1 MLQRR
6 TLTNA
11 RLLRAA
17 TGFARAEVDR
27 LLPSF
32 GHAYQDALHVTDTKR
47 GPRQRRPGG
56 GRRGQL
62 PTVWDKLIFI
72 LVYVH
77 VYPTQEIQGV
87 LFGLGQSQASDWA
100 IRLLPVLQVAL
111 KRDVALPAR
120 RPATLEDL
128 RAHCPDLIFLLDAT
142 ERPIQRPGED
152 GRQKAHYSGKKK
164 RHTVKNTVL
173 CDRTGRR
180 VLYVG
185 ETTRGSM
192 HDKTLAE
199 ADAPPFPPDSRGAA
213 DLGYQGYSPPN
224 LRLTIPLKKPKGSE
238 LTDDEKAVNTVLAKK
253 RIYVEHAIR
262 GIKRQR
268 ICADIFRNTSVGML
282 DLSIEVA
289 AGLFNLTNQYREKPT
304 AKVA

>member
-6 TLTNA
+6 TLTNS
-11 RLLRAA
+11 RLLRAV
-17 TGFARAEVDR
+17 TGFSREEIDR
-27 LLPSF
+27 LLPIF
-32 GHAYQDALHVTDTKR
+32 GQAYQDAQHTADTQR
-47 GPRQRRPGG
+47 GPRKRRPGG
-56 GRRGQL
+56 GRKGQL

-77 VYPTQEIQGV
+77 VYPIQEIQGI
-87 LFGLGQSQASDWA
+87 LFGVGQSQASDWA
-100 IRLLPVLQVAL
+100 IRLLPILQAAL
-111 KRDVALPAR
+111 KREVALPAR
-120 RPATLEDL
+120 RPATMEDL
-128 RAHCPDLIFLLDAT
+128 VVHCPPLIFLLDAT
-142 ERPIQRPGED
+142 ERTIRRPGDD

-164 RHTVKNTVL
+164 RHTVKNTVI
-173 CDRTGRR
+173 CDQKGRR

-224 LRLTIPLKKPKGSE
+224 LRVTIPIKKPKGGE
-238 LTDDEKAVNTVLAKK
+238 LTDDEKAVNTALAKK
-253 RIYVEHAIR
+253 RIYVEHSIR

-268 ICADIFRNTSVGML
+268 IAADIFRNTSAGMI

-289 AGLFNLTNQYREKPT
+289 AGLFNLTNQYREQPK
-304 AKVA
+304 ARVA